1 MRSPVDLLRESQTR
15 LNAALADYDAPQ
27 TSEAAREFHS
37 LRLQSAIFNFDIT
50 YDIVSNWS
58 NEPTGFAGK
67 VALKSLVLRLYEYE
81 SLSRNDFLPRLLTLA
96 NQRCVEV
103 DMAKIRDLQ
112 KQWSP
117 QLKAIRSWSKL
128 RNKAAGHYDRQMK
141 SQLEQLQLID
151 RGAVMEAAQ
160 GFLAY
165 NIQLLRILQSIG
177 RGNGNTAA

>member
-1 MRSPVDLLRESQTR
+1 
-15 LNAALADYDAPQ
+15 
-27 TSEAAREFHS
+27 
-37 LRLQSAIFNFDIT
+37 
-50 YDIVSNWS
+50 
-58 NEPTGFAGK
+58 
-67 VALKSLVLRLYEYE
+67 
-81 SLSRNDFLPRLLTLA
+81 
-96 NQRCVEV
+96 
-103 DMAKIRDLQ
+103 MAKIRDLQ